1 MAVAIFLAVERISVR
16 ESSGMS
22 VRVRPWCLG
31 ITRAWP
37 LLRGW
42 MSRKA
47 KTLSDSKSLKEGMS
61 PGGKGENVLS
71 RRVGLQKIA

>member
-1 MAVAIFLAVERISVR
+1 
-16 ESSGMS
+16 MS
-22 VRVRPWCLG
+22 VRVRPWNLG
-31 ITRAWP
+31 MTRAWP

-61 PGGKGENVLS
+61 PGEEVRMGYC
-71 RRVGLQKIA
+71 VG